1 MVLGLPTEP
10 QFIHHTDNGAG
21 KRGVQTNP
29 RILFPANESSK
40 KFWKNTGSDSDSQP
54 TERHNN
60 TIITPTSLMLNNIVR
75 LELRL
80 KICFNRHN
88 ATLLTEPQTLN
99 WIIFCSKYFSFFA
112 NAQNQGTRRKNLLA
126 NMLIP
131 VPKTLIAWSWR
142 TRMIR
147 MKRTKRP
154 LRTILER

>member
-10 QFIHHTDNGAG
+10 QFIHHNDNGAG

-29 RILFPANESSK
+29 RILFPANKSSK
-40 KFWKNTGSDSDSQP
+40 KFWKTTGSDSDSQP

-60 TIITPTSLMLNNIVR
+60 TIITPTILMLHNIVR

-80 KICFNRHN
+80 EICFNCYN
-88 ATLLTEPQTLN
+88 ATLLTEPQMLN
-99 WIIFCSKYFSFFA
+99 WIIFCSNYFSFFA

-131 VPKTLIAWSWR
+131 VPKTFIAWSSR